1 MGVLDVLCFSSLSA
15 AHCSP
20 SRMGYRWEARS
31 CSTAAQYC
39 RLLSIALPLEL
50 ARVVCGNGAGVLP
63 RPLHAACLFVCVV
76 CLGCCRLPASA
87 RVGDTDSCS
96 RGEVSLHRLCRVSCL
111 RAFFRRGRTTG
122 FCFGLRV
129 RVFVALFPLA
139 SLPQMRALRGNRV
152 RLSGSSLG
160 SMKNVS
166 VDSFVCCWFRVDK
179 HALPF
184 CRFFSI

>member
-129 RVFVALFPLA
+129 RVCVCVCGSFSTRFSPADARTAWKPCSVER
-139 SLPQMRALRGNRV
+139 Q
-152 RLSGSSLG
+152 LSRF
-160 SMKNVS
+160 NEE
-166 VDSFVCCWFRVDK
+166 RQRRQ
-179 HALPF
+179 F
-184 CRFFSI
+184 CVLLV